1 MKKYKKTYA
10 IHTLAEKHTTFYL
23 GKTKVHVSFT
33 GGQVTKNGVNPATFT
48 TSDPIV
54 QLAIERSKE
63 FENGAVTVLAQY
75 PMQGEVKIGK
85 NSLIQGER
93 SELQRDTE
101 AAGFGHSTPTAGFG
115 HSTPT
120 AGLSHETQTAGIG
133 HTNPPAGIGHTT
145 LECNAAISNKE
156 AITDVSVPM
165 PHPNQ
170 EDKPESLESAPVE
183 DTEYFA
189 KESREESHSAPEE
202 SGEVKTEESGEVKTE
217 ESVEVAPELVEVS
230 CKDVAKQYLQEHY
243 GEKPAR
249 LRTIADVQECA
260 AKYGITFKFV

>member
-63 FENGAVTVLAQY
+63 FETGAVTVLAKY
-75 PMQGEVKIGK
+75 PMEGEVKIGK

-93 SELQRDTE
+93 SELQYNTQ
-101 AAGFGHSTPTAGFG
+101 A
-115 HSTPT
+115 
-120 AGLSHETQTAGIG
+120 AGLSHQTTAAGLSHGTTAAGLSHQTTAAGFCHETTA
-133 HTNPPAGIGHTT
+133 AGFCHSTQ
-145 LECNAAISNKE
+145 ECNAAISDIERIK
-156 AITDVSVPM
+156 DVSVPM
-165 PHPNQ
+165 PQPIQ
-170 EDKPESLESAPVE
+170 EDKPESLESAKVE
-183 DTEYFA
+183 DAEYFA
-189 KESREESHSAPEE
+189 NESIEESHAAPEE
-202 SGEVKTEESGEVKTE
+202 PGEVKTEESMEVRTE

-230 CKDVAKQYLQEHY
+230 CKDVAKQYLQEHF

>member
-133 HTNPPAGIGHTT
+133 HTT

>member
-63 FENGAVTVLAQY
+63 FETGAVTVLAKY
-75 PMQGEVKIGK
+75 PMEGEVKIGK

-93 SELQRDTE
+93 SELQYNTQ
-101 AAGFGHSTPTAGFG
+101 A
-115 HSTPT
+115 
-120 AGLSHETQTAGIG
+120 AGLSHQTTAAGLSHSTQ
-133 HTNPPAGIGHTT
+133 
-145 LECNAAISNKE
+145 ECNAAISDIERIK
-156 AITDVSVPM
+156 DVSVPM
-165 PHPNQ
+165 PQPIQ
-170 EDKPESLESAPVE
+170 EDKPESLESAKVE
-183 DTEYFA
+183 DAEYFA
-189 KESREESHSAPEE
+189 NESIEESHAAPEE
-202 SGEVKTEESGEVKTE
+202 PGEVKTEESMEVKTE
-217 ESVEVAPELVEVS
+217 ESGEVAPELVEVS
-230 CKDVAKQYLQEHY
+230 CKDVAKQYLQEHF